1 MRWRQRVVTTAAMA
15 VLAGLPTFPAQAGLF
30 DDTEARQRIE
40 QLRNQMT
47 EAQGKLDGVARNQL
61 DFANQFEALRA
72 DIARI
77 NGQLEVLKY
86 ELESAQKRQQD
97 FYVDLDSRLRKL
109 ETGPDAGTSA
119 SVASPASAAAP
130 EAGASPATIVSDA
143 DAYEKGVTALK
154 GGRSKEAVSAFDGF
168 IATYPQSKLLSSAHY
183 WNGYARSQLKDYR
196 GAAALFG
203 KFADMWP
210 DDPRAPDA
218 LESQADNLTAAK
230 DVKAAQLVLQRLAGK
245 YPASDAGKRARQALK
260 KK

>member
-1 MRWRQRVVTTAAMA
+1 MRGRRGLAAA
-15 VLAGLPTFPAQAGLF
+15 ICLGLGLWASLPAQAGLF
-30 DDTEARQRIE
+30 DDSEAREDIE
-40 QLRNQMT
+40 QLRTQLN

-86 ELESAQKRQQD
+86 ELENAQKRQQD

-109 ETGPDAGTSA
+109 EPAPDAGATPSSA
-119 SVASPASAAAP
+119 PAPAAGEP
-130 EAGASPATIVSDA
+130 PATTISDA
-143 DAYEKGVTALK
+143 EAYEKGVTALK
-154 GGRSKEAVSAFDGF
+154 AGRSKEAMTAFDSF

-196 GAAALFG
+196 GAAAMFG
-203 KFADMWP
+203 KFAETWP
-210 DDPRAPDA
+210 EDPRAPDA

-230 DVKAAQLVLQRLAGK
+230 ELKSAQLGLQRLASQ
-245 YPASDAGKRARQALK
+245 YPASEAGKRAVQLPK